1 MHAIERVTSL
11 LLQEPFAL
19 YPGEELVRAP
29 HFTVAGKT
37 NNADYRPGICP
48 LPVVPP
54 HHAIRLQARVD
65 FMRGDERV
73 KAGDQWQIEGPIT
86 YHPESLV
93 VRMSRAQCFRLP
105 IFIIIRIRIFRSTFK
120 LFQIRVH
127 VHVPVTQVILRIC
140 KSNKTKI
147 ADFANRPIQQRFFI
161 HTFCEVDV
169 HVHAHVHVCAGIV
182 GDRQYCG
189 ADRDR
194 NERGVT
200 TVRH

>member
-1 MHAIERVTSL
+1 MLALGTIAQWWLCIFSIRLWSHVCFTCDKRFTTARSHSLGSSMHTVERVTSL

-37 NNADYRPGICP
+37 NNADYRAGICP

-93 VRMSRAQCFRLP
+93 VRTCTSRA
-105 IFIIIRIRIFRSTFK
+105 
-120 LFQIRVH
+120 
-127 VHVPVTQVILRIC
+127 LRF
-140 KSNKTKI
+140 S
-147 ADFANRPIQQRFFI
+147 AP
-161 HTFCEVDV
+161 
-169 HVHAHVHVCAGIV
+169 
-182 GDRQYCG
+182 DRHHHHDQ
-189 ADRDR
+189 
-194 NERGVT
+194 NF
-200 TVRH
+200 